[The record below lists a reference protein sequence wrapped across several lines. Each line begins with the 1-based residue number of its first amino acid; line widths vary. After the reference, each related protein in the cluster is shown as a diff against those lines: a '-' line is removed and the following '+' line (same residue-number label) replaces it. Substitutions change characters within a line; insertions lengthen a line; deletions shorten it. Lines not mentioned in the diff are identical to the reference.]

1 MKDFSP
7 EQFEAELRRQKP
19 ATAPA
24 GLLQRLKAVEP
35 ETGSAVGDRGARS
48 GYSVVSAGREFWFK
62 LGWWLAPAT
71 VVVIASLVLIRA
83 HMGSGGQPRKTDL
96 LANTPAVKADDIEIQ
111 SELVSSFDTVAR
123 LPSGEPVRY
132 RCREWVDE
140 VTLRDRDRGI
150 MVEKR
155 TPRVEVIPVSFE
167 TY

>member
-7 EQFEAELRRQKP
+7 EQFEAWLQRQKP
-19 ATAPA
+19 ATPPA
-24 GLLQRLKAVEP
+24 DLLKKLTAAEP
-35 ETGSAVGDRGARS
+35 DLGPVAAARSPRASESVGSAWRG
-48 GYSVVSAGREFWFK
+48 FWIR

-71 VVVIASLVLIRA
+71 VLVIVSLVLIRA

-111 SELVSSFDTVAR
+111 SELISSFDTVAR

-140 VTLRDRDRGI
+140 VTVRDRDRGL

-155 TPRVEVIPVSFE
+155 SPRVEVIPVRFE